1 MTKDLIQCHKFSKK
15 LVPFIHL
22 PVQSGSN
29 KILRSM
35 NRKHTREEY
44 LSTIKDLINAKPE
57 IQFSSDFIVGY
68 PGETEEDFNDTISL
82 VKEIKFINSFSFI
95 YNQRPGTPASK
106 HKSVNNKLQHDRL
119 STLQSLLKEIQLKEN
134 KKKIGKIEKVLI
146 ENKMK
151 NQDNYFGRL
160 NNSTPVIIKNSS
172 EKDVGQIINIK
183 INGSNGNNLFGIKE
197 NFKSEVA
204 A

>member
-1 MTKDLIQCHKFSKK
+1 M
-15 LVPFIHL
+15 
-22 PVQSGSN
+22 
-29 KILRSM
+29 
-35 NRKHTREEY
+35 
-44 LSTIKDLINAKPE
+44 
-57 IQFSSDFIVGY
+57 
-68 PGETEEDFNDTISL
+68 
-82 VKEIKFINSFSFI
+82 
-95 YNQRPGTPASK
+95 
-106 HKSVNNKLQHDRL
+106 